1 MDTLTKDK
9 RSELMAKIKG
19 KGTKMERIVRLTLKG
34 KGIKFKAN
42 PTIYGH
48 PDIII
53 PKSRIAVFL
62 DGCFWHGCKKDK
74 TIPKSNTTYWE
85 SKIITNK
92 RRDRLVSKTL
102 RKRGWMVV
110 RVWEHQI
117 KNDPNIVLRKL
128 RKAYN

>member
-9 RSELMAKIKG
+9 RGKLMAKIKG
-19 KGTKMERIVRLTLKG
+19 KDTKIEKLVRLTLKNQG
-34 KGIKFKAN
+34 VKFKAN
-42 PTIYGH
+42 PNMYGH

-53 PKSRIAVFL
+53 PKRKIAIFL

-85 SKIITNK
+85 LKIKTNK
-92 RRDRLVSKTL
+92 KRDKAIAKTL
-102 RKRGWMVV
+102 KNRGWTVV

-117 KNDPNIVLRKL
+117 KNDPNIVFSKL
-128 RKAYN
+128 GKAYN